1 MMTGLRTKLPKRAW
15 LRIQRTTGIIIA
27 VSVALSVILTN
38 MLMEVFSAGIN
49 VQGLAVSIIMPI
61 ALGGPLTFFLILKH
75 EQLRHANQQLEYLA
89 ATDWL
94 TTCLN
99 RGAFTGSVTR
109 LLDCHTTGAG
119 GTGGALLIVDAD
131 DFKSVNDRFG
141 HDKGDEALR
150 QIADAIRLAIRSTDV
165 VGRLGGEEFGIFMS
179 GADLAAADH
188 VAERVRRAV
197 SAIDF
202 GPDGTRWPLSVSI
215 GGAAY
220 ITPAQFS
227 DLYRLADQR
236 LYEAKNTGRDR
247 VALMQAA

>member
-1 MMTGLRTKLPKRAW
+1 MTGLRTELPKRAW
-15 LRIQRTTGIIIA
+15 LRIQRMTGVIIA
-27 VSVALSVILTN
+27 VSVALSVIFTN
-38 MLMEVFSAGIN
+38 LIMEIFSAGIN
-49 VQGLAVSIIMPI
+49 VQGLAVSIVMPI
-61 ALGGPLTFFLILKH
+61 ALGGPMTFFLVLKH
-75 EQLRHANQQLEYLA
+75 EQLRHANEQLEYLA

-99 RGAFTGSVTR
+99 RGAFTGKVTR
-109 LLDCHTTGAG
+109 LLDRDTAGAG
-119 GTGGALLIVDAD
+119 ETCGALLIVDAD
-131 DFKSVNDRFG
+131 DFKGVNDRFG
-141 HDKGDEALR
+141 HDRGDEALR
-150 QIADAIRLAIRSTDV
+150 QIADAIRMAIRSTDV
-165 VGRLGGEEFGIFMS
+165 VGRLGGEEFGIFMT

-202 GPDGTRWPLSVSI
+202 RPDGRGWPLSVSI

-220 ITPAQFS
+220 IARAQFS